1 MKWIKKVSTTPL
13 ENIAKVIDSLSGQST
28 TNAPSIKAVNGAIAS
43 LTSLINTKQDK
54 ITLTANKA
62 VVTDG
67 NGKLKASG
75 TSATQIGYLNSLTGN
90 VQTQLNNINNAIS
103 NLSTI
108 SRLYKE
114 KTVTA
119 ANAGDIYSTT
129 FTFGTSDGYN
139 APLDGGLYTVYSNT
153 NGIRID
159 SVTRSTELNS
169 VSYYVLYHGTTNN
182 ASGKLTLNVFLS
194 SSFDITPNA

>member
-13 ENIAKVIDSLSGQST
+13 ENIAKVINSLANGSD
-28 TNAPSIKAVNGAIAS
+28 TNAPSINAVNGAISS

-54 ITLTANKA
+54 ISMTANKA
-62 VVTDG
+62 VITDG
-67 NGKLKASG
+67 NGKLKTSG
-75 TSATQIGYLNSLTGN
+75 TSATQIGYLSTLTGN
-90 VQTQLNNINNAIS
+90 VQTQINNINTAIS

-114 KTVTA
+114 NTVTA

-129 FTFGTSDGYN
+129 FTFGASDGYN
-139 APLDGGLYTVYSNT
+139 LPLDGGLYTVYSST

-159 SVTRSTELNS
+159 SVTRSTDLNS

-194 SSFDITPNA
+194 SSFDVTPNA